1 MQVYDGFKITGKE
14 EDKIIMEK
22 TFGEN
27 GRIVFVANPSP
38 DAQKKQQVINEAGK
52 ILLKNLESHL

>member
-1 MQVYDGFKITGKE
+1 MEVYDGFRITGKE

-22 TFGEN
+22 TFGEK

-38 DAQKKQQVINEAGK
+38 DTKKKTAGDK
-52 ILLKNLESHL
+52 